1 MIETETEIEILE
13 NLETEEENNL
23 HKTLSPFKNGTFFKE
38 FKMTLQKRAT
48 VVSTSVAAFLTLMK
62 FVIGV
67 MSGSVAVLASAV
79 DSILDMF
86 VSLFNYF
93 AISNSEKPA
102 DDTFNYGRGK
112 IEALASVIEGVII
125 SMSGLFL
132 LYTAVKKYFTGETSS
147 YIDTSLIV
155 MVISLFVTI
164 MLVAY
169 LNAVAKKTNNM
180 VIKADALHYKT
191 DVWVNAA
198 VLISLVGVYATGW
211 EIIDIVVGGAI
222 SIFIIYSA
230 YELIEEGVLVLLDR
244 ALEEEVSNQIVTI
257 IQQEKKVNDH
267 HFLKTRTA
275 GNNNFVEVHLVF
287 DCLITLMDAHR
298 AADRIEDKIK
308 KIDSTKDWIIN
319 IHMDPYDDS
328 DINNEQN
335 SIIK

>member
-1 MIETETEIEILE
+1 
-13 NLETEEENNL
+13 
-23 HKTLSPFKNGTFFKE
+23 
-38 FKMTLQKRAT
+38 MTLQKKAT

-62 FVIGV
+62 FTVGIL
-67 MSGSVAVLASAV
+67 SGSVAVLASAV

-102 DDTFNYGRGK
+102 DEIFNYGRGK

-125 SMSGLFL
+125 TMSGLFL
-132 LYTAVKKYFTGETSS
+132 LYTAFKKYFTAETST
-147 YIDTSLIV
+147 YLDQSLIV
-155 MVISLFVTI
+155 MIISLFITI
-164 MLVAY
+164 LLVAY

-191 DVWVNAA
+191 DVYVNGA
-198 VLISLVGVYATGW
+198 VLVSLVAVYLTGW
-211 EIIDIVVGGAI
+211 EIVDILIGGAI

-230 YELIEEGVLVLLDR
+230 YELIEDGVLVLLDR
-244 ALEEEVSNQIVTI
+244 AIDGDIPLQIVKLI
-257 IQQEKKVNDH
+257 EAEEKINDH

-275 GNNNFVEVHLVF
+275 GENNFVDVHLVF

-298 AADRIEDKIK
+298 IADRVEDNIK
-308 KIDSTKDWIIN
+308 DLDKSKNWIIN

-328 DINNEQN
+328 DINNQEKCIISNQN
-335 SIIK
+335 Q

>member
-1 MIETETEIEILE
+1 
-13 NLETEEENNL
+13 
-23 HKTLSPFKNGTFFKE
+23 
-38 FKMTLQKRAT
+38 MTLQKKAT
-48 VVSTSVAAFLTLMK
+48 VVSSSVAAFLTLMK
-62 FVIGV
+62 LTIGIA
-67 MSGSVAVLASAV
+67 SGSVAVLASAI

-102 DDTFNYGRGK
+102 DSDFNYGRGK

-125 SMSGLFL
+125 TMSGLFL
-132 LYTAVKKYFTGETSS
+132 LYTAVKKYFTGEVSQ
-147 YIDTSLIV
+147 YLETSLIV
-155 MVISLFVTI
+155 MVISLFITI
-164 MLVAY
+164 GLVAY

-198 VLISLVGVYATGW
+198 VLFSLIGISLTGY
-211 EIIDIVVGGAI
+211 EIIDVIVGAGI

-230 YELIEEGVLVLLDR
+230 YELIEDGVLVLLDR
-244 ALEEEVSNQIVTI
+244 SLEDEIPEKIIEIFKTENQ
-257 IQQEKKVNDH
+257 VNDY

-275 GNNNFVEVHLVF
+275 GNDNFVEVHLVF

-298 AADRIEDKIK
+298 VADKIEDKIK
-308 KIDSTKDWIIN
+308 KLDSSKHWIIN

-328 DINNEQN
+328 DINNEEN
-335 SIIK
+335 CIIKT